1 MLLMTNIMAAIITEI
16 TMIVI
21 IGMLV
26 KINMNVIIIII
37 IIIILTVAIINIFC
51 GSPSRYNYTLVI
63 GSLAGVG
70 WARGA
75 GPQ

>member
-1 MLLMTNIMAAIITEI
+1 
-16 TMIVI
+16 MIVI

-26 KINMNVIIIII
+26 KINMNVVII

-75 GPQ
+75 GPR